1 MLNVALLLKLL
12 SFDNSFIDILCGMV
26 FFHLRILKFLMG
38 ISLIVILFFWFC
50 DNSFLL
56 FKSLFMLQ
64 LFPGFTTCLL
74 DKEFREFRSVDF
86 FSRLWASWSLHLFLQ
101 DLLEFI
107 SLHGLLSQKEIHF
120 CFSFCMK
127 GRWCI

>member
-56 FKSLFMLQ
+56 FKSWLLCCNSFQVLQ
-64 LFPGFTTCLL
+64 PVC
-74 DKEFREFRSVDF
+74 
-86 FSRLWASWSLHLFLQ
+86 
-101 DLLEFI
+101 
-107 SLHGLLSQKEIHF
+107 
-120 CFSFCMK
+120 
-127 GRWCI
+127 

>member
-1 MLNVALLLKLL
+1 
-12 SFDNSFIDILCGMV
+12 
-26 FFHLRILKFLMG
+26 
-38 ISLIVILFFWFC
+38 
-50 DNSFLL
+50 
-56 FKSLFMLQ
+56 MLQ

-74 DKEFREFRSVDF
+74 DKEFRDF
-86 FSRLWASWSLHLFLQ
+86 KSEDFSLDCEHPGVLFLQ

-127 GRWCI
+127 GR